1 MCETREPIRTNT
13 GYERVL
19 SSMCTYPHPVAVQ
32 AHIEN
37 IHTNLGDPNL
47 FPEIAALERRA
58 VAILGG
64 FLGDPNATGY
74 ITSGGT
80 ESNIQAV
87 RASKA
92 LAGVREP
99 NVVVPASAH
108 QSFEKARDLTGV
120 ELRYARLDE
129 HYIVDV
135 TELDELVD
143 ENTVCIVGIAG
154 STALGTIDPI
164 PALAQIA
171 RENDSFLHVD
181 AAFGGFVIPFLD
193 KTYPFDF
200 SVKGVRS
207 MAIDPHKMGMSTI
220 PSGGLLFKNPADFE
234 ALSTNTFYSVERSI
248 TGTRSGA
255 PVAATLAVLEHL
267 GFDGYRNIVHECM
280 RLTTLCVE
288 QAAEFGVYPVIPPIM
303 NIIAFRVPDVQ
314 RTVLQLTA
322 LGWRISVMGG
332 ALRIIIMPHVNEGT
346 IMEFTEDLKET
357 VRNAQH

>member
-1 MCETREPIRTNT
+1 MHETKLIRANK

-19 SSMCTYPHPVAVQ
+19 SSMCTYPHPVAVR

-37 IHTNLGDPNL
+37 IHTNAGDPNL

-64 FLGDPNATGY
+64 FLGDAGAAGY

-87 RASKA
+87 RASKI

-99 NVVVPASAH
+99 NMVVPASAH

-120 ELRYARLDE
+120 ELRHARLDE
-129 HYIVDV
+129 HYVVDV
-135 TELDELVD
+135 NALDELVD
-143 ENTVCIVGIAG
+143 ENTVCVVGIAG
-154 STALGTIDPI
+154 STAVGAIDPI

-171 RENDSFLHVD
+171 RENNSFLHVD

-193 KTYPFDF
+193 KAYPFDF
-200 SVKGVRS
+200 SIEGVRS
-207 MAIDPHKMGMSTI
+207 IATDPHKMGMSTI
-220 PSGGLLFKNPADFE
+220 PSGGLLFKHSADFE

-255 PVAATLAVLEHL
+255 PVAATLAVLEYL
-267 GFDGYRNIVHECM
+267 GFDGYRDLVRECM

-288 QAAEFGVYPVIPPIM
+288 RASEFGVYPVIPPVM
-303 NIIAFRVPDVQ
+303 NIIAFKVPAVQ
-314 RTVLQLTA
+314 RTVLRLTA
-322 LGWRISVMGG
+322 LGWRVSVMGG
-332 ALRIIIMPHVNEGT
+332 TLRIVIMPHVSEAM
-346 IMEFTEDLKET
+346 IMEFTEDLKEI
-357 VRNAQH
+357 VKS

>member
-1 MCETREPIRTNT
+1 
-13 GYERVL
+13 
-19 SSMCTYPHPVAVQ
+19 MCTYPHPVAVR
-32 AHIEN
+32 AHMEN

-64 FLGDPNATGY
+64 FLGDAGATGY
-74 ITSGGT
+74 ISSGGT

-87 RASKA
+87 RASKI
-92 LAGVREP
+92 LADVRDP
-99 NVVVPASAH
+99 NIVVPASAH

-129 HYIVDV
+129 HYVVDV
-135 TELDELVD
+135 NALDELVD
-143 ENTVCIVGIAG
+143 ENTVCVVGIAG
-154 STALGTIDPI
+154 STSLGTIDPI
-164 PALAQIA
+164 PVLAQIA
-171 RENDSFLHVD
+171 RENNSFLHVD

-200 SVKGVRS
+200 SVNGVRS
-207 MAIDPHKMGMSTI
+207 IAVDPHKMGMSTI
-220 PSGGLLFKNPADFE
+220 PSGGLLFNNSADFD

-255 PVAATLAVLEHL
+255 PVAATLAVLERL
-267 GFDGYRNIVHECM
+267 GFDGYQSLVRECM

-288 QAAEFGVYPVIPPIM
+288 QAAEFGIYPVIPPVM
-303 NIIAFRVPDVQ
+303 NILAFKVPDVQ
-314 RTVLQLTA
+314 RAVLRLTA

-332 ALRIIIMPHVNEGT
+332 ALRIVIMPHINEKT
-346 IMEFTEDLKET
+346 IMEFTEDLKKI
-357 VRNAQH
+357 VKNPQH

>member
-1 MCETREPIRTNT
+1 MYEIRELTRANR
-13 GYERVL
+13 GYDRVL
-19 SSMCTYPHPVAVQ
+19 SSMCTYPHPVAVR

-47 FPEIAALERRA
+47 FPELAALERRA

-64 FLGDPNATGY
+64 FLGDAGATGY
-74 ITSGGT
+74 ISSGGT

-87 RASKA
+87 RASKI
-92 LAGVREP
+92 LADVQDP
-99 NVVVPASAH
+99 NIVVPASAH

-129 HYIVDV
+129 HHVVDV
-135 TELDELVD
+135 NALDELVD
-143 ENTVCIVGIAG
+143 ENTVCVVGIAG

-164 PALAQIA
+164 PVLAQIA
-171 RENDSFLHVD
+171 RENNSFLHVD

-200 SVKGVRS
+200 SVNGVRS
-207 MAIDPHKMGMSTI
+207 IAIDPHKMGMSTI
-220 PSGGLLFKNPADFE
+220 PSGGLLFKNSADFD

-255 PVAATLAVLEHL
+255 PVAATLAVLERL
-267 GFDGYRNIVHECM
+267 GFDGYRSLVRECM

-288 QAAEFGVYPVIPPIM
+288 RAAEFGVYPVIPPVM
-303 NIIAFRVPDVQ
+303 NILAFRVPDVQ
-314 RTVLQLTA
+314 RAVLRLTA

-332 ALRIIIMPHVNEGT
+332 ALRIVIMPHINEKT

-357 VRNAQH
+357 VKNPLH